1 MFTKIR
7 PERMKAANSSST
19 PHCLHQVVWINT
31 AWRQYQGETNCRGK
45 GGASDYCF
53 SMLRKSLVHSWR
65 QPPPKSGCWRWLVIC
80 MHVRTAD
87 TDRSG
92 GQDGAFK
99 TICDSTTAGGG
110 SVVTSATQERDPSA
124 LLSVGNSIV
133 HLRLP
138 PFQSLIDRKPLRQMC
153 LRRVL
158 FSNILCGR
166 VDLTTDFFFF

>member
-1 MFTKIR
+1 
-7 PERMKAANSSST
+7 
-19 PHCLHQVVWINT
+19 
-31 AWRQYQGETNCRGK
+31 
-45 GGASDYCF
+45 
-53 SMLRKSLVHSWR
+53 
-65 QPPPKSGCWRWLVIC
+65 

-166 VDLTTDFFFF
+166 VDLTTDFFLSDLQLHQSKVQITTSYYVSIVPMNYLFLPLLFGNSLSTVSAVRTFTATTMGHRGVGMSTGFVTGTDVIKHLNWGMESVRI